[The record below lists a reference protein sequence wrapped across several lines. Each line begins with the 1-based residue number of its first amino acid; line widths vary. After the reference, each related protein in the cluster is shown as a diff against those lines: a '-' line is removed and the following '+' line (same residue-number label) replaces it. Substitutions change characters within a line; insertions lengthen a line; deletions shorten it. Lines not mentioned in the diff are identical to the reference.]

1 MAQEATQG
9 ATATTF
15 ALTHQSNDESLSAVM
30 LDDEQPLEFNIE
42 LSGSEKQMLRTCEE
56 IIECGFTHFMQV
68 GEALATIRKARLY
81 KENFLSFEA
90 YCQDKWGFGRYRA
103 LQYIQA
109 VDVGRNLVTNNHSVA
124 GLNTRQLGLL
134 RPLDPD
140 SQVAVMTRAR
150 NLAGT
155 KKLKTAHI
163 IEAIEIVNNR
173 GTSTVVDAE
182 EVDEAIEADLVP
194 AVASIS
200 TEVAMP
206 RVTLDMLTGCC
217 DEIEE
222 MLDRVEYPD
231 SLRSAFGKLRSMV
244 VTFAEQTN
252 QTSAQEAA

>member
-1 MAQEATQG
+1 MAQEPTQG

-42 LSGSEKQMLRTCEE
+42 LSGTEKQMLRTCEE
-56 IIECGFTHFMQV
+56 IIEGGFTHFMQV

-81 KENFLSFEA
+81 KDQYLSFEA

-150 NLAGT
+150 NLAGD

-173 GTSTVVDAE
+173 GVSTVDDAE
-182 EVDEAIEADLVP
+182 QVEAAIHAPVEPIV
-194 AVASIS
+194 SIS
-200 TEVAMP
+200 TDVATP
-206 RVTLDMLTGCC
+206 CVTLDMLTGCF
-217 DEIEE
+217 DEIDE

-231 SLRSAFGKLRSMV
+231 TLRNAFGTLRSMV
-244 VTFAEQTN
+244 VTFADQQTQT
-252 QTSAQEAA
+252 QTSEAA